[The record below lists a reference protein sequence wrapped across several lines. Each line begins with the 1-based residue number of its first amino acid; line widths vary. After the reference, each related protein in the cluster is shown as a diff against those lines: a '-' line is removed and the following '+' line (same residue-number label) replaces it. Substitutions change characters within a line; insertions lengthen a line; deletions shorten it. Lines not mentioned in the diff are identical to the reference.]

1 MSLWGCD
8 CPLPALAAC
17 HQRGKV
23 CSPLSLFSPLFHVR
37 AWWCLRLGLAFCMV
51 DIPQSGLLAQI
62 SQLRQRSGYSGQ
74 ILTLSDAA
82 RAVPPCPAPAC
93 QWRVQASVL
102 LLHWG
107 SYRRAR
113 NLWILIVYLFFLPVM
128 LPSVLPRLG
137 TDSAVRRFPGV
148 WKLLSF

>member
-8 CPLPALAAC
+8 CPLLALAAC
-17 HQRGKV
+17 HQRG
-23 CSPLSLFSPLFHVR
+23 SSWLSLLSPLFHVR
-37 AWWCLRLGLAFCMV
+37 AWWYLRLGLTFHVAV
-51 DIPQSGLLAQI
+51 IPQSGLLAQI
-62 SQLRQRSGYSGQ
+62 ISLRWRSGYSGQ

-82 RAVPPCPAPAC
+82 RASLPSPRLLMADAGVLA
-93 QWRVQASVL
+93 ASPL
-102 LLHWG
+102 G

-113 NLWILIVYLFFLPVM
+113 NLWVLIVYLFFLPVM

-137 TDSAVRRFPGV
+137 TDLAVRLFPGV

>member
-8 CPLPALAAC
+8 CPFLALAAC
-17 HQRGKV
+17 HRRGTV
-23 CSPLSLFSPLFHVR
+23 CSRLSLFSPLFRAR
-37 AWWCLRLGLAFCMV
+37 AWRCLRLGLAFRVV

-62 SQLRQRSGYSGQ
+62 ISLRQCSGYSGQ

-82 RAVPPCPAPAC
+82 CAAPPCPAPTC
-93 QWRVQASVL
+93 QWPVQASAL
-102 LLHWG
+102 LLRWG
-107 SYRRAR
+107 SYRRAC
-113 NLWILIVYLFFLPVM
+113 NLRVLIVYLFFLPVM

-137 TDSAVRRFPGV
+137 TNSAVRRFPGV

>member
-1 MSLWGCD
+1 
-8 CPLPALAAC
+8 
-17 HQRGKV
+17 
-23 CSPLSLFSPLFHVR
+23 
-37 AWWCLRLGLAFCMV
+37 MV

-62 SQLRQRSGYSGQ
+62 ISLRERSGYSGQ

-82 RAVPPCPAPAC
+82 RAGPPCPAPAC
-93 QWRVQASVL
+93 LWRVQASAL

-107 SYRRAR
+107 SYRRAC
-113 NLWILIVYLFFLPVM
+113 NLQVLIVYLFFLPVM

-137 TDSAVRRFPGV
+137 TDSAVRRIPGV

>member
-8 CPLPALAAC
+8 FPLPALAAC
-17 HQRGKV
+17 HWRGMV
-23 CSPLSLFSPLFHVR
+23 CSQLSLFSPLFRAR
-37 AWWCLRLGLAFCMV
+37 AWQCLRLELAFHVV
-51 DIPQSGLLAQI
+51 DIPQSCLLTQI
-62 SQLRQRSGYSGQ
+62 ILLRQRSGYSDQ

-82 RAVPPCPAPAC
+82 RAAPPCPAPTC
-93 QWRVQASVL
+93 QWCVQASAL

-107 SYRRAR
+107 SYRRAC
-113 NLWILIVYLFFLPVM
+113 NLRVLIVYLFFLPVM

-137 TDSAVRRFPGV
+137 TDSAVRIFPGV